1 VDEEKRMTS
10 CSMPIL
16 KAFDGLEPSKSRAL
30 MSIFVSKTRRNILCL
45 YLVFP
50 VKIMDGVIGRPPFDS
65 AIIVRLMQ
73 GDPSNVVKNII

>member
-1 VDEEKRMTS
+1 MYWSNLLRHKTSSNSVRVDEEKRMTS

-50 VKIMDGVIGRPPFDS
+50 VKIMDGVIGRPPS
-65 AIIVRLMQ
+65 IAQ
-73 GDPSNVVKNII
+73 